1 MRCEVAAGFSRIGL
15 HDGEE
20 GLCLRE
26 AACQEIVAPCHEG
39 RQCDEEAAYQVI
51 CFPPRSVRG
60 RGEVGKKPPGSG
72 GEGEAMIE
80 SAGRGDEICPKA
92 DAYSGECKEEEGQLP
107 KGSAIDREEE
117 CECHAGQR
125 EGGVVPRGEDFPC
138 DGYVQTVDDGEKGK
152 PY

>member
-1 MRCEVAAGFSRIGL
+1 MFFSTQCARKG
-15 HDGEE
+15 
-20 GLCLRE
+20 R
-26 AACQEIVAPCHEG
+26 G
-39 RQCDEEAAYQVI
+39 RQEA
-51 CFPPRSVRG
+51 PRKRRRRRG
-60 RGEVGKKPPGSG
+60 NDRKR
-72 GEGEAMIE
+72 
-80 SAGRGDEICPKA
+80 GRGDEICQKA